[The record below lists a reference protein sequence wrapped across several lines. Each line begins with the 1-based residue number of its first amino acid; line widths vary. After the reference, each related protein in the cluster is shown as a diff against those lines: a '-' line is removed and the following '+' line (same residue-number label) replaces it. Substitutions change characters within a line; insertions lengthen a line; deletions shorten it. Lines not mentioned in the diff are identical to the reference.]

1 MPCEIIAEVK
11 IGDQRGTV
19 YAFFGADY
27 GGREFVDV
35 TTTGDVRMTLLFSPA
50 QAADMARA
58 LLLAAQKCCWGNS
71 DEKLAE
77 RAVALLRRV
86 PLGDESGH
94 LDPLEA
100 DIHAYLTEI
109 DTPDAAVPNAA
120 IPEEAETDDD
130 ISPF

>member
-35 TTTGDVRMTLLFSPA
+35 TTTGDVRMTLQFSPA

-77 RAVALLRRV
+77 RAVALLR
-86 PLGDESGH
+86 
-94 LDPLEA
+94 LEA